1 MRPELYASSDYEWI
15 RELLDY
21 PETLK
26 SQLNY
31 FETTAEIKV
40 PEDPIERVVLQDR
53 AKSAIRKIVQNR
65 GHILMVGRP
74 GTGKSMLAAMF
85 EQVLDRSMGEYLRP
99 RHAIVAYPGRD
110 NHRIRIAYESP
121 TLVKQTISHLTQ
133 KIIAASETMG
143 EFSLSEPIGAV
154 RTVRHWFTAIAGTTA
169 LAGLLF
175 PPAFIVTGLT
185 GIGAIFMFIQE
196 NQYKSQEKIQNASGN
211 AVSGDVKQLADML
224 PEILYDPL
232 KETALMVRVAEPD
245 ARNMKG
251 GFRHDPYQSGRLGT
265 PAHKRAFLGAHAMA
279 PVIYVDELKTMIK
292 AGYMS
297 QLLEIMQSKSYM
309 LEGGRHSGSGAADR
323 SEDAIRAEN
332 IIIACCNHDTLNYIK
347 QEGDGAFLSRIE
359 DKGAVIEMQ
368 SAVDQN
374 ADTIGQVAQY
384 VKQEVDNLSSDFER
398 VWRDIRQAEGTAG
411 VRERCEQIMG
421 QALPDDFS
429 LYSREFSRA
438 AVMEIIKELRCR
450 AGDEK
455 LSCLLRPVNGVIK
468 SAELRAIAENSDLVQ
483 PEHVREA
490 LKEHMSLEGAVARE
504 MIQHKR
510 DLKKYITTLT
520 DAIGYVV
527 GLAVLTSRAGGQMY
541 GQPLPIH
548 GQVLAGGVDRVA
560 APGKIG
566 DIARAAAQNVRA
578 SIKKVLKKI
587 DAPYVG
593 YEMHVEY
600 IQAHGGVEGDSASA
614 AMDVALISDY
624 IGQPVNQTIGIT
636 GSLTGDLILPVG
648 GVTEKI
654 RSIMDPD
661 LGMKGACIPWQN
673 KRDIQPLLINVEAV
687 YIQHGVIPGIRIFRG
702 PDQVEPF
709 DVFFCKTK
717 FCAYEI
723 LMGLDRPAI
732 EQRMIERSRK
742 DLAETLRLQS
752 GRWLDLEGTKQA
764 LSAPSIASKEFCLR
778 TSLKWNLRRVID
790 NQ

>member
-1 MRPELYASSDYEWI
+1 MKPELYASSDCQWI
-15 RELLDY
+15 RELLEY

-40 PEDPIERVVLQDR
+40 PTDPIERVVLQDR

-85 EQVLDRSMGEYLRP
+85 EKVLDRSMGEYLRP
-99 RHAIVAYPGRD
+99 RHAIVAYPGKD
-110 NHRIRIAYESP
+110 GHRIRIAYETP
-121 TLVKQTISHLTQ
+121 TVIEQTVFQLTQ
-133 KIIAASETMG
+133 KILSASETMG
-143 EFSLSEPIGAV
+143 EFSLAEPIGAV
-154 RTVRHWFTAIAGTTA
+154 RRVRHWFTAITVATA
-169 LAGLLF
+169 VAGLFF
-175 PPAFIVTGLT
+175 PPAFIATGLT

-211 AVSGDVKQLADML
+211 RVNGEVKDLADML
-224 PEILYDPL
+224 PEILYDPR
-232 KETALMVRVAEPD
+232 KETALMVRVTEPD

-265 PAHKRAFLGAHAMA
+265 PAHKRAFLGAHASA

-297 QLLEIMQSKSYM
+297 EMLEIMQSQSYM
-309 LEGGRHSGSGAADR
+309 LEGGRQSGSGAADR
-323 SEDAIRAEN
+323 SEDDIRAEN

-359 DKGAVIEMQ
+359 DKGEVIEMQ
-368 SAVDQN
+368 NAVDQTS
-374 ADTIGQVAQY
+374 DTIRQVAQY
-384 VKQEVDNLSSDFER
+384 VKQEVENLARDFER
-398 VWRDIRQAEGTAG
+398 VWGDIRKAEGTAG
-411 VRERCEQIMG
+411 VRERCEHIMG
-421 QALPDDFS
+421 QPLSNDFT
-429 LYSREFSRA
+429 LTSREFSQA

-490 LKEHMSLEGAVARE
+490 IRDHMSLEGAMARE
-504 MIQHKR
+504 MIQHKK

-527 GLAVLTSRAGGQMY
+527 GLAVFTSRAGGQMY

-548 GQVLAGGVDRVA
+548 GQVLAGGADRVA

-614 AMDVALISDY
+614 AMDIALISDY

-661 LGMKGACIPWQN
+661 LGMNGVCIPWQN
-673 KRDIQPLLINVEAV
+673 KHDIQPLLINAEAD
-687 YIQHGVIPGIRIFRG
+687 YIQHGDIPGIRIFRG
-702 PDQVEPF
+702 PGKVDPF

-732 EQRMIERSRK
+732 EQRMIKRSRK
-742 DLAETLRLQS
+742 DLAEAQRRQS
-752 GRWLDLEGTKQA
+752 GRWSELESA
-764 LSAPSIASKEFCLR
+764 AEPLSAGSAALKE
-778 TSLKWNLRRVID
+778 KVNA
-790 NQ
+790 